1 MIKAIFGFQKIKM
14 SINAVLDVGNTSA
27 KLALMS
33 GIDVIELVHVP
44 SSNEN
49 KILGA
54 MSKLNEATEDCIIS
68 SVIDMDTSFYSKVKE
83 NFPNLFHLN
92 ALVSWP
98 FKHIYRTPD
107 SLGTDRVAAISGL
120 KRIYEGQAS
129 MVIDAGTCITYD
141 VIDSKGVYV
150 GGAIL
155 PGINMQ
161 FGALHEKTGKLPL
174 IKPNTIGDV
183 KELDSPF
190 GLSTQESMEI
200 GVYGS
205 VLKALD
211 KQICDIKQRYA
222 NLVVIITGGDAAFF
236 ERNLKNKIFANLNL
250 NLIGLNYILEH
261 NKR

>member
-1 MIKAIFGFQKIKM
+1 MIKAIFGLQKLKM

-44 SSNEN
+44 SSNET

-54 MSKLNEATEDCIIS
+54 MAKLNEATEDCIIS
-68 SVIDMDTSFYSKVKE
+68 SVIELDSSFYTKAKE
-83 NFPNLFHLN
+83 MFPNLIDLN

-98 FKHIYRTPD
+98 FKHIYKTQD
-107 SLGTDRVAAISGL
+107 TLGSDRVAAISGL

-141 VIDSKGVYV
+141 VINSKGVYV

-161 FGALHEKTGKLPL
+161 FGALHEKTGKLPHL
-174 IKPNTIGDV
+174 DLKSFCDV
-183 KELDSPF
+183 KEIDSPF

-200 GVYGS
+200 GVCGT

-211 KQICDIKQRYA
+211 KQIYDIKERYGD
-222 NLVVIITGGDAAFF
+222 LVVIITGGDASFF